1 MTDTKVRQLNDAE
14 LVAIASSA
22 LATAFVQPADAPMPD
37 SEVLPCTLGCS
48 SCCYLP
54 VNVTVPEVVHALSAA
69 RTVLDI
75 VVLGERI
82 SSASAQTRG
91 LDGSDRLRARVA
103 CPLLDN
109 QGACTIY
116 NARPAYC
123 RAYNA
128 RSSRDA
134 CDRLIG
140 LGSGLA
146 DPTAVIVAD
155 PAPFDA
161 AFAAQLCIDRDLEH
175 AGAQSPHLDL
185 SHALAVLIAKPLT
198 YTEWLQGDVD
208 DWVRSR

>member
-1 MTDTKVRQLNDAE
+1 MKPLDAGE

-22 LATAFVQPADAPMPD
+22 LATAFTQPTKSPTSP
-37 SEVLPCTLGCS
+37 SEVPPCTLGCS

-54 VNVTVPEVVHALSAA
+54 VNVTVPEVVQALKAA
-69 RTVLDI
+69 RTAIDVI
-75 VVLGERI
+75 ALGDRI
-82 SSASAQTRG
+82 ASASAQTRG

-103 CPLLDN
+103 CPLLDTR
-109 QGACTIY
+109 GLCTIY
-116 NARPAYC
+116 DARPAYC

-140 LGSGLA
+140 PSTGLA
-146 DPTAVIVAD
+146 DPNAVVVAD

-161 AFAAQLCIDRDLEH
+161 AFAAQSRIDRDLEH

-185 SHALAVLIAKPLT
+185 THALALLYAEPLT